1 MLKILK
7 KLWSRGERRKYV
19 RASVHSSVKF
29 KILDRRNPTV
39 YSRVIQGRLL
49 NISME
54 GLCIG
59 TSIVQVDGLHVF
71 HASSPYQNKLEVEID
86 LREGLP
92 QLKTLAQV
100 KWYRRVEDEYGWIY
114 ELGINWEGLNEGDQ
128 EALKKFLKM
137 KDRSPV

>member
-7 KLWSRGERRKYV
+7 KLWGSGERRKYV

-29 KILDRRNPTV
+29 KILDSRNPTV

-71 HASSPYQNKLEVEID
+71 HAPSPYQNKLEVEID
-86 LREGLP
+86 LREGLS

-100 KWYRRVEDEYGWIY
+100 KWYRRVEDQFGWIY
-114 ELGINWEGLNEGDQ
+114 EVGIKWEGLNDGEQ
-128 EALKKFLKM
+128 EVLKKFLRM